1 MTTVSSAEHTRRDFL
16 YIATGAIGAVGMA
29 PVTVQAAT
37 VYIQAGP
44 PPVREEVVPG
54 PRRGYVWAPGHY
66 EWRGHRHVWVRGYW
80 VKERRGYAY
89 VPHRWVDDGG
99 RWHQEPGH
107 WGRP

>member
-1 MTTVSSAEHTRRDFL
+1 MFIKKTLLAAL
-16 YIATGAIGAVGMA
+16 IATGAIGAVGVL
-29 PVTVQAAT
+29 PTTVQAAT
-37 VYIQAGP
+37 VYIQSGP
-44 PPVREEVVPG
+44 PALREEVVPG

-66 EWRGHRHVWVRGYW
+66 EWRGGRHVWTRGYW